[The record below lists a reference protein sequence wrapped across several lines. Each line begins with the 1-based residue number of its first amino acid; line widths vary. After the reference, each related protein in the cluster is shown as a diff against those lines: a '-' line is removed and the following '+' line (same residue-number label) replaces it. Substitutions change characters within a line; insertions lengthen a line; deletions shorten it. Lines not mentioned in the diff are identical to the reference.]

1 MRQKRYFYG
10 LFPWFLV
17 LYEFAVNL
25 SDDMYVPALTKIA
38 AEFGVTN
45 NIINLT
51 MTVWFI
57 GAALP
62 LLWVGPLSD
71 RVGRRPVLFLGG
83 ILFLLTTFICATAPS
98 FWPLLVGRIFQGVS
112 VSTLLVA
119 GYGCIHDLYDDDHSV
134 HILAWLGSAA
144 ILAPMIGPTLGG
156 LLLLLGTWQL
166 LFWIILVVAGI
177 GLICLWP
184 TMPETVKSPII
195 PDQTGSIYKLIF
207 RNRIFVL
214 TSITLAFGYAGLIS
228 WVSGS
233 LFILVGDLEVTPQI
247 FGLLQVPV
255 FLSYFIGAKV
265 IKRLLGPWVRRRA
278 IPIGLTLALLAS
290 ITQIVLTVVH
300 AITIPTLV
308 GPICGYAL
316 GFGMAA
322 APLTR
327 AAIASALQP
336 RGAVTAAFF
345 LFLMSAGALGS
356 LAVTLIYNH
365 TTLSV
370 VEVIAVFI
378 LLSFLLNLFRSPA
391 SKHEKYI

>member
-1 MRQKRYFYG
+1 MLPKRHLYG

-51 MTVWFI
+51 MTVWFV

-83 ILFLLTTFICATAPS
+83 ILFLLTTLICATAPS
-98 FWPLLVGRIFQGVS
+98 FWPLLVGRLFQGVS

-119 GYGCIHDLYDDDHSV
+119 GYACIHDLYNDERAIHL
-134 HILAWLGSAA
+134 LAWLGSAA

-166 LFWIILVVAGI
+166 LFWIILLVAGV
-177 GLICLWP
+177 GLIGLWP
-184 TMPETVKSPII
+184 TMPETVKPPRK
-195 PDQTGSIYKLIF
+195 PDRTGAVYRMIF
-207 RNRIFVL
+207 RNHLFLL
-214 TSITLAFGYAGLIS
+214 TSITLAFGYAGLIA

-247 FGLLQVPV
+247 FGLLQVPI

-265 IKRLLGPWVRRRA
+265 IKRLLGSWTRLHA
-278 IPIGLTLALLAS
+278 ISIGLTLALLAS
-290 ITQIVLTVVH
+290 IAQIILTLAHSV
-300 AITIPTLV
+300 TIPTLI
-308 GPICGYAL
+308 GPMCGYAL

-327 AAIASALQP
+327 AAIASSLQS

-356 LAVTLIYNH
+356 LCVTLIYNH
-365 TTLSV
+365 TTISV
-370 VEVIAVFI
+370 VEVIAALI
-378 LLSFLLNLFRSPA
+378 LLSFLINLLRRREHHA
-391 SKHEKYI
+391 EY